1 MISGVH
7 FKPRSALRRDRP
19 GDGGGPSLSACHAS
33 PRPRRQQR
41 HPAPEARGWPVAS
54 VSSAVAPPGKSGGG
68 GGRGLP
74 VASAFREGGRFTGA
88 IPLSGDIFCNH
99 LRFTEWISYS
109 KEAWKPTRYAMFLA
123 VTEYDI
129 SEAVS
134 LGCV

>member
-1 MISGVH
+1 M
-7 FKPRSALRRDRP
+7 
-19 GDGGGPSLSACHAS
+19 
-33 PRPRRQQR
+33 
-41 HPAPEARGWPVAS
+41 
-54 VSSAVAPPGKSGGG
+54 
-68 GGRGLP
+68 P
-74 VASAFREGGRFTGA
+74 VASAFGEGGRFTGA

-134 LGCV
+134 CLVGEKV